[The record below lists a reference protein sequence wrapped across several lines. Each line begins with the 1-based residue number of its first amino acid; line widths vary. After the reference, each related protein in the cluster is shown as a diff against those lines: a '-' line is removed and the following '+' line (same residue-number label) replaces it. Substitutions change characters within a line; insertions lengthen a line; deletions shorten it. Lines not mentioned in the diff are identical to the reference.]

1 MSCIPP
7 KSKKRISCL
16 GLSSLMTLI
25 QFSLFRSNG
34 VVLTEIPQNVALM
47 QAPLKRC
54 YIGIPPKSC
63 LNRLQKRCFN
73 AEIRC
78 LNVRVLKNRL
88 SDNQKRSRADP
99 SSKHKKRRS
108 FVGYVF
114 RQVRVSHSFAAASIT
129 DCRAIANLSSEMP
142 TYTSDTSK
150 AM

>member
-16 GLSSLMTLI
+16 GLSSLMTMI

-78 LNVRVLKNRL
+78 LNVRVQRKDCPIIKKGERSECKKDTRANQVSVGVDLKNL
-88 SDNQKRSRADP
+88 NEHLLQ
-99 SSKHKKRRS
+99 
-108 FVGYVF
+108 
-114 RQVRVSHSFAAASIT
+114 
-129 DCRAIANLSSEMP
+129 
-142 TYTSDTSK
+142 
-150 AM
+150 

>member
-7 KSKKRISCL
+7 KSKKNKLFRL
-16 GLSSLMTLI
+16 FFLLTLI
-25 QFSLFRSNG
+25 QFPLFCSNG

-99 SSKHKKRRS
+99 SSKRKKRRS
-108 FVGYVF
+108 FLGYVF